1 MYKLITVLI
10 CIIFG
15 CIAMISVI
23 MLENIKLRDENKKLN
38 EMVDTYKWQIEQI
51 PYVIEGNLDSWCH
64 GGYQ

>member
-10 CIIFG
+10 SIIFG

-38 EMVDTYKWQIEQI
+38 EIIDVYKWEIEEKI
-51 PYVIEGNLDSWCH
+51 KNLCDE
-64 GGYQ
+64 

>member
-15 CIAMISVI
+15 CIAMISII

-38 EMVDTYKWQIEQI
+38 EIIDVYKWEIEENI
-51 PYVIEGNLDSWCH
+51 KNWCDE
-64 GGYQ
+64 

>member
-15 CIAMISVI
+15 CIAMISII

-38 EMVDTYKWQIEQI
+38 EIIDTYKWEIEENI
-51 PYVIEGNLDSWCH
+51 KNLCDE
-64 GGYQ
+64 

>member
-15 CIAMISVI
+15 CIAMISII

-38 EMVDTYKWQIEQI
+38 EIIDVYKWEIEEKI
-51 PYVIEGNLDSWCH
+51 KNLCDE
-64 GGYQ
+64 

>member
-23 MLENIKLRDENKKLN
+23 ILENEKLRSENRKLN
-38 EMVDTYKWQIEQI
+38 EMIEYYKWE
-51 PYVIEGNLDSWCH
+51 LDEKIKMWCDE
-64 GGYQ
+64 

>member
-15 CIAMISVI
+15 CIAMISII

-38 EMVDTYKWQIEQI
+38 EIIDVYKWEIEEKI
-51 PYVIEGNLDSWCH
+51 KNWCDE
-64 GGYQ
+64 

>member
-10 CIIFG
+10 CIIFW

-38 EMVDTYKWQIEQI
+38 EMVDTYKWEIEEKI
-51 PYVIEGNLDSWCH
+51 KNLCDE
-64 GGYQ
+64 

>member
-10 CIIFG
+10 SIIFG

-38 EMVDTYKWQIEQI
+38 EIIDVYKWEIEEKI
-51 PYVIEGNLDSWCH
+51 KNLCNE
-64 GGYQ
+64 

>member
-38 EMVDTYKWQIEQI
+38 EIIDVYKWEIEEKI
-51 PYVIEGNLDSWCH
+51 KNLCDE
-64 GGYQ
+64 

>member
-38 EMVDTYKWQIEQI
+38 EMVDTYKWEIEEKI
-51 PYVIEGNLDSWCH
+51 KMLCDE
-64 GGYQ
+64 

>member
-38 EMVDTYKWQIEQI
+38 EMVDTYKWEIEEKI
-51 PYVIEGNLDSWCH
+51 KNLCDE
-64 GGYQ
+64 